1 MEEFDFV
8 LDTKGISDDGLIE
21 GLAVGYGNVDHG
33 GDRVMPGAISA
44 SIANRKTLPMLL
56 YHDQRRPVGVWNSF
70 REVSEG
76 LLVKGRFALATDE
89 GKQGHELARAGALEG
104 LSMGYKT
111 LKHRLEGKTRQLLE
125 VALHEIS
132 LVTVPMNE
140 RTRVI
145 SVKDILD
152 GGRLPTVRE
161 FESFLREAGGFS
173 KSLSA
178 AIAAKAT
185 PHLRGE
191 PEAKANDALD
201 FLKALRG

>member
-152 GGRLPTVRE
+152 GGRMPTVRE
-161 FESFLREAGGFS
+161 FEEFLRDAGGFS

-201 FLKALRG
+201 FLQALRG